1 MNKIVK
7 CFNCGCEIDKMSFCD
22 NFYYKNNYLI
32 INKFNKTFY
41 FVIKVSIYDSKCWL
55 ISIKQF

>member
-22 NFYYKNNYLI
+22 NFNYKNNYLI

-41 FVIKVSIYDSKCWL
+41 FVIKVSIYD
-55 ISIKQF
+55 